1 MILHH
6 PSAQFTP
13 AGCRVREASRTRVGM
28 IMLASVAAL
37 LTLLNA
43 LAGAA

>member
-1 MILHH
+1 MILQH
-6 PSAQFTP
+6 PRAQF
-13 AGCRVREASRTRVGM
+13 ALAECRARQASRTRVGM
-28 IMLASVAAL
+28 IMLASVVAL